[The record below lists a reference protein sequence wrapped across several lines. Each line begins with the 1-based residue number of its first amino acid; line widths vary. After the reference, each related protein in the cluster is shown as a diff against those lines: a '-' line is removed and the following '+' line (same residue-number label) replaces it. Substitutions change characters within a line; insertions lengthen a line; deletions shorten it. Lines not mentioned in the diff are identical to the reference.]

1 MLSCRLWYDVLHSPS
16 PQSRAA
22 WKWARLCVDFTL
34 HPDQREALGHSRK
47 AAVVPDINIKFGTK
61 HMVKSVLE
69 AVHQGQLENLELH
82 LTNIPTSVDW
92 GLLSRAVT
100 KAQECWIFEG
110 KPGQLKTILR
120 GVVNTPDTTLKNLI
134 LRGHELEEV
143 CPSMLARAAVRL
155 DNLSLGACCSAQ
167 FGEIITRLASTENS
181 KLRELTCPGSDLSH
195 LSPQIVAGAL
205 VKLQTIDDSVFG
217 TFRNAKF
224 TPEQI
229 AQLFSKIKDT
239 GDLRL
244 TKLYFSHAD
253 TSQVAPEVFAGA
265 ISRLER
271 AEIGVTPAQVQSL
284 LTRIKLGGS
293 KLKDLWLLP
302 SELSPDLSVDLSA
315 VPTEDILGAFKMLE
329 AVRLSSAVFTANQ
342 VRAILTMVTEGSQGR
357 LTSLFINYIEE
368 DAYDLL
374 DDETVDLLQ
383 SAQEVQ
389 LGFPLLNINL

>member
-16 PQSRAA
+16 PHSRAA
-22 WKWARLCVDFTL
+22 WKWANLRVDFTL

-47 AAVVPDINIKFGTK
+47 AAVVPDINIRFGTK
-61 HMVKSVLE
+61 HMVEFVLE
-69 AVHQGQLENLELH
+69 AVHQGQLEKLELH

-120 GVVNTPDTTLKNLI
+120 GVVNTPDSTLKNLK
-134 LRGHELEEV
+134 LRGHRHELEEV

-155 DNLSLGACCSAQ
+155 DNLGLRACCSAQ

-181 KLRELTCPGSDLSH
+181 KLRELICPGSDISH

-205 VKLQTIDDSVFG
+205 VKLKTIEDSVFG

-229 AQLFSKIKDT
+229 AHLFSKIKDT
-239 GDLRL
+239 GDLKL
-244 TKLYFSHAD
+244 TELFFSSAD
-253 TSQVAPEVFAGA
+253 ISQVTPEVFAGA

-293 KLKDLWLLP
+293 KLKDLWLR
-302 SELSPDLSVDLSA
+302 SPDLSA
-315 VPTEDILGAFKMLE
+315 VSTEDILGAFKMLE
-329 AVRLSSAVFTANQ
+329 EVSLSGAVFTANQ

-357 LTSLFINYIEE
+357 LTSLFIDYGLNYNEE

-389 LGFPLLNINL
+389 LGFPLLNIDL

>member
-47 AAVVPDINIKFGTK
+47 AAVVPDIKIEFGTK
-61 HMVKSVLE
+61 HMVESVLE
-69 AVHQGQLENLELH
+69 AVHQGQLEKLELH

-100 KAQECWIFEG
+100 KAQKCWIFEG

-155 DNLSLGACCSAQ
+155 DTLCLGACCSAQ

-217 TFRNAKF
+217 TFRNVNF

-244 TKLYFSHAD
+244 TDLDFSGSSAD
-253 TSQVAPEVFAGA
+253 TSQVTPEVFAGA

-271 AEIGVTPAQVQSL
+271 ADIGVTPAQVQSL

-293 KLKDLWLLP
+293 KLKNLWFR
-302 SELSPDLSVDLSA
+302 SPDLSA
-315 VPTEDILGAFKMLE
+315 VSTEDILGAFKMLE
-329 AVRLSSAVFTANQ
+329 DVLLSSAVFTANQ
-342 VRAILTMVTEGSQGR
+342 LRAILTMVTEGSQGR
-357 LTSLFINYIEE
+357 LRSLFINYGFNFNDE
-368 DAYDLL
+368 DAHDLL

-383 SAQEVQ
+383 SAMEVQ
-389 LGFPLLNINL
+389 VGFPLLNILL